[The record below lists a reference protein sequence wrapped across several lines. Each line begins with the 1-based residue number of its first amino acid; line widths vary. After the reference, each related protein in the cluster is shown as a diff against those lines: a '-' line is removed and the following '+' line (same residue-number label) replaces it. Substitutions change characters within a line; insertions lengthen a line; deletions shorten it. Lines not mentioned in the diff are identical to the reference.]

1 MMDYQRNNH
10 SKFLIIYHTI
20 FVVKYRRPL
29 LIQYGRWM
37 KSAMLKIAEKSN
49 FRIKEMETDR
59 DHIHLMIESVPK
71 LSPLQI
77 VRRLKQESTY
87 RIWREYPQLQKSFW
101 KERTFWSDRYFCC
114 SIGNASINTVRRYIE
129 SQG

>member
-101 KERTFWSDRYFCC
+101 KERTFWSDGYFCC

>member
-20 FVVKYRRPL
+20 FVVKHRRPL

-71 LSPLQI
+71 LSPLD
-77 VRRLKQESTY
+77 RSTIETRKY
-87 RIWREYPQLQKSFW
+87 LSYMERISTTSKVFLERENFL
-101 KERTFWSDRYFCC
+101 E
-114 SIGNASINTVRRYIE
+114 
-129 SQG
+129 

>member
-1 MMDYQRNNH
+1 
-10 SKFLIIYHTI
+10 
-20 FVVKYRRPL
+20 
-29 LIQYGRWM
+29 M

-101 KERTFWSDRYFCC
+101 KERTFWSDGYFCC